1 METAGL
7 WMLAAV
13 GIALVATG
21 LPAWLVLVGVS
32 LAFAAA
38 GIATGL
44 FDASFLEAIYPR
56 LVGLLENDLL
66 QALPLYVLM
75 GVIIA
80 RTALAPSL
88 FAGAQAILAPTRRP
102 APLAGLALGVLLAP
116 MCGSVGAGVA
126 MFSRTVHPQLARAG
140 VPEARNVALVCV
152 ASTLGVVVPPSL
164 VLILLGDTM
173 MRAHTE
179 AMHLAPSAGL
189 IVNTQ
194 DVFHAALV
202 PAGLFVLL
210 CALVVLIQRRGGPEV
225 PAPRPSRAQLVTA
238 AIATLLLVALLAG
251 VALGY
256 LYAVEAAAAGGV
268 LLVIHGVAT
277 GALRR
282 EHLSA
287 VLHDTM
293 SITGSL
299 FALLVAA
306 NAFTLVERAFG
317 TDRWLAAAFSGLDRG
332 AVLAAGLGSIA
343 LCALVLDAFE
353 MIFVVIPIVAPAVLT
368 RVPDAPWVSVLVL
381 LILQASFLIPPFGYA
396 VMMAR
401 TRVGGQVRNAELL
414 RALLPFLAAQLLVV
428 IAVLAFPGM
437 LWRDAAPAPAAQGP
451 GGEHA
456 LEEMLDEE
464 QAAQPK

>member
-1 METAGL
+1 
-7 WMLAAV
+7 MLAAV
-13 GIALVATG
+13 AVTLVATG
-21 LPAWLVLVGVS
+21 LPAWIVLVGVS
-32 LAFAAA
+32 LVFAAGGIGA
-38 GIATGL
+38 GV
-44 FDASFLEAIYPR
+44 FDASFVAAIHPR

-75 GVIIA
+75 GVVIA
-80 RTALAPSL
+80 RTS
-88 FAGAQAILAPTRRP
+88 LAPTLFTAAQGVFARSRRS

-126 MFSRTVHPQLARAG
+126 MFSRTLHPQLARAG
-140 VPEARNVALVCV
+140 VGEGRNLALVCV

-164 VLILLGDTM
+164 VLILLGDAM

-179 AMHLAPSAGL
+179 AMHLAPLEGL
-189 IVNTQ
+189 VVNTQ

-202 PAGLFVLL
+202 PAGLFV
-210 CALVVLIQRRGGPEV
+210 ALSIVVVLWQGRRAATAHAV
-225 PAPRPSRAQLVTA
+225 RPSRAQWVTA
-238 AIATLLLVALLAG
+238 AVATALLVALLSG

-268 LLVIHGVAT
+268 ALVAHAVLT

-282 EHLSA
+282 EDWPG
-287 VLHDTM
+287 VLDDTM
-293 SITGSL
+293 AITGSL

-306 NAFTLVERAFG
+306 NVFTLVERAFG
-317 TDRWLAAAFSGLDRG
+317 TDRWLAQAFAGLDRN

-353 MIFVVIPIVAPAVLT
+353 MIFVVIPLVAPAVLT
-368 RVPDAPWVSVLVL
+368 RVPDAPWVAVLIL

-401 TRVGGQVRNAELL
+401 ARVGGDIRTAELL

-428 IAVLAFPGM
+428 IAVLAWPGM
-437 LWRDAAPAPAAQGP
+437 LWRDAPPAPAAQSP
-451 GGEHA
+451 VNEHA
-456 LEEMLDEE
+456 LEEMLERE
-464 QAAQPK
+464 QEAHPPSQ

>member
-1 METAGL
+1 MASAGL
-7 WMLAAV
+7 WMLAVVAV
-13 GIALVATG
+13 ALVATG
-21 LPAWLVLVGVS
+21 LPAWIVLVGVS
-32 LAFAAA
+32 LVFAGA
-38 GIATGL
+38 GIAAGD
-44 FDASFLEAIYPR
+44 FDASFVAAIYPR

-80 RTALAPSL
+80 RTS
-88 FAGAQAILAPTRRP
+88 LAPTLFASARSLLQRTGRS

-164 VLILLGDTM
+164 VLILLGDAM

-179 AMHLAPSAGL
+179 AMHLAPIEGL

-202 PAGLFVLL
+202 PAALFV
-210 CALVVLIQRRGGPEV
+210 ALSVIVVAWQGRGATAA
-225 PAPRPSRAQLVTA
+225 PATRPSRTQWVTA
-238 AIATLLLVALLAG
+238 AIATAFLVALLAG

-268 LLVIHGVAT
+268 ALVLHAVLT

-282 EHLSA
+282 EHLAA
-287 VLHDTM
+287 VLEDTM
-293 SITGSL
+293 AITGSL

-306 NAFTLVERAFG
+306 NVFTLVERAFG
-317 TDRWLAAAFSGLDRG
+317 TDRWLAQAFGGLDRS
-332 AVLAAGLGSIA
+332 AVLVAGLGSIA

-353 MIFVVIPIVAPAVLT
+353 MIFVVIPLVAPAILT
-368 RVPDAPWVSVLVL
+368 RVPDAPWVAVLIL

-401 TRVGGQVRNAELL
+401 TRVGGHVRTAALL
-414 RALLPFLAAQLLVV
+414 AALLPFLAAQLLVV
-428 IAVLAFPGM
+428 VAVLAFPGM
-437 LWRDAAPAPAAQGP
+437 LWREAPPAAVP
-451 GGEHA
+451 ASGET
-456 LEEMLDEE
+456 LQEMLDREQ
-464 QAAQPK
+464 QAAQPPQ